1 MELFEFKDT
10 FCVSLFKETKYNTS
24 LKPNLL
30 ADLFQHSF
38 KIQCKFVAK
47 DNGKV
52 QWIFSKQGI
61 VNSGVYI
68 NGDKL
73 YCTLSTSPNDIDFSK
88 NETFM
93 IHDFEYDKEYTITY
107 EVNVENNTFI
117 TSVNGDIKTNT
128 LINKVSDYSN
138 VPLWIGTSNPFL
150 ETKNYFNGII
160 SEFIVSNNDG
170 VITDLDFTNVNRFK
184 VWDKSGN
191 GNFAYIEE
199 FMNKTI
205 QIKLNKLLA
214 GNSLEVKDIK
224 NVNKTII

>member
-10 FCVSLFKETKYNTS
+10 FCVSLFKESKHNTS

-47 DNGKV
+47 DNGKT

-61 VNSGVYI
+61 VNSGCYI
-68 NGDKL
+68 DGNNIIFTLASTTNGM
-73 YCTLSTSPNDIDFSK
+73 DFFNSQAQLL
-88 NETFM
+88 F
-93 IHDFEYDKEYTITY
+93 DFEYDTLCKVEYEINVNTKE
-107 EVNVENNTFI
+107 FI
-117 TSVNGDIKTNT
+117 VSVNDKIRKMNFDGDI
-128 LINKVSDYSN
+128 SDYSN
-138 VPLWIGTSNPFL
+138 VPLWIGTSNPFV

-214 GNSLEVKDIK
+214 GNSLEPADITNIK
-224 NVNKTII
+224 QTLI